1 MRKIIKLLLHIIA
14 FIFVADLFIAFL
26 TFIIAWSAIG

>member
-1 MRKIIKLLLHIIA
+1 MRKRTKILLNVLVIILAI
-14 FIFVADLFIAFL
+14 VLFIAFL